1 MNTRREPQV
10 IDRGG
15 KNFMKWSQMK
25 RILSLTLC
33 VLMVLA
39 LLPTSTLAED
49 AAAATETSAPASDPA
64 PVSKEQPASDPAPAS
79 DPTPPTETFAAGSEA
94 PADASPALAAEATP
108 TPSAEVT
115 NAAEATPSPEISA
128 TPTATPKMYVVNFV
142 IDGETDSNLQQ
153 TVEEGGTVSA
163 PSIPAVPSGEEY
175 AGQIFLYWTLDHN
188 EAYNFST
195 PVTSNLVLTAVF
207 GTKADAPDT
216 TEEPIVADE
225 DVLFAAFSMAGGIIP
240 ETTPLWTY
248 TFVVNSATVDT
259 KIVATGDTLDAPA
272 APTAPDGQ
280 KFIGW
285 YTDLGTQFDSFGV
298 QTVTADGATT
308 LTAKFSSARTISCLP

>member
-1 MNTRREPQV
+1 
-10 IDRGG
+10 
-15 KNFMKWSQMK
+15 MKWSQMK

-79 DPTPPTETFAAGSEA
+79 DPTPPTETSAAGSET
-94 PADASPALAAEATP
+94 PADASTPAPVAEANP

-115 NAAEATPSPEISA
+115 DAAEATPSPEISA

-175 AGQIFLYWTLDHN
+175 AGQIFLYWTLDQN

-207 GTKADAPDT
+207 GTKADAPDIDGLVYIDGFFDA
-216 TEEPIVADE
+216 EPGDFLKVR
-225 DVLFAAFSMAGGIIP
+225 
-240 ETTPLWTY
+240 
-248 TFVVNSATVDT
+248 VVDSDHH
-259 KIVATGDTLDAPA
+259 
-272 APTAPDGQ
+272 
-280 KFIGW
+280 
-285 YTDLGTQFDSFGV
+285 DLYAQPV
-298 QTVTADGATT
+298 
-308 LTAKFSSARTISCLP
+308 